1 MKILLTALNSKFVHS
16 NLAVRYLKAF
26 TKDINYDCEIREF
39 SINDREEKILEEIIK
54 EKPNVV
60 GFSTYIW
67 NIEMIKRLSNLIK
80 LVDESIEI
88 VYGGPE
94 VSYDSQNILN
104 ELNGEYIIEGEGE
117 KTYREFVEY
126 KLGERDIKS
135 IRGLYY
141 KVDGEVYSNGKR
153 PLMNM
158 NEIVFPYEED
168 ENLDNKIV
176 YYEASR
182 GCPFNCKYCL
192 SSTTHGVRFLDV
204 DRVKKEL
211 KYFIDKEVRLVKF
224 VDRTFNCNHKFTM
237 AIWEFL
243 INQETKTQFHFEIS
257 ADILKESELELL
269 RKAPKDRFQ
278 FEVGV
283 QTTNDEVLNKIN
295 RFVNFSDIKEKV
307 DELLKIRNI
316 KQHLDLIAGLPGE
329 DYNSFKKSFNDV
341 YSISPEEIQLGFLKL
356 LRGSSMRE
364 EADEYG
370 MKYSPYPPY
379 EILKTKDISYDELLK
394 LKKVE
399 EMVDKYYN
407 SQKFNNIIKY
417 FVKKFETPFDFYYE
431 LGTYF
436 DKKGYFNR
444 NIGNSEYYRVFLD
457 FNMEILKEDNSILKE
472 ILRYDYLSFNKKRGI
487 PDFIGKNI
495 EKEEEEKIKEMLRGK
510 YSFKE
515 YYLEAFNMNINEFK
529 ESSKI
534 INDKDYFIFGY
545 GGDIIHIKDELNGN
559 VRNN

>member
-1 MKILLTALNSKFVHS
+1 MKILLTAINSKFVHS
-16 NLAVRYLKAF
+16 NLAVRYLRAF
-26 TKDINYDCEIREF
+26 TKDINYDCKIREF
-39 SINDREEKILEEIIK
+39 SINDREEKILEEIIM

-60 GFSTYIW
+60 AFSTYIW
-67 NIEMIKRLSNLIK
+67 NIEMIKRISNLIK
-80 LVDESIEI
+80 LVDENIEI
-88 VYGGPE
+88 LYGGPE
-94 VSYDSQNILN
+94 VSYDSQNILK

-126 KLGERDIKS
+126 KLGERDIKE

-141 KVDGEVYSNGKR
+141 KVDNEILFNGKR

-158 NEIVFPYEED
+158 NEIVFPYEKD

-204 DRVKKEL
+204 DRVKEEL

-243 INQETKTQFHFEIS
+243 INQDTKTQFHFEIS
-257 ADILKESELELL
+257 ADLL
-269 RKAPKDRFQ
+269 RDEELRLLEKAPKDRFQ

-283 QTTNDEVLNKIN
+283 QTTNDTVLNNIN
-295 RFVNFSDIKEKV
+295 RFVNFSDIEEKV
-307 DELLKIRNI
+307 HELLKIRNI

-329 DYNSFKKSFNDV
+329 DFESFKKSFNDV
-341 YSISPEEIQLGFLKL
+341 YSIRPEEIQLGFLKL

-364 EADEYG
+364 EADIYG

-379 EILKTKDISYDELLK
+379 EILKTKDISYYEILK

-407 SQKFNNIIKY
+407 SQKFNGIINY
-417 FVKKFETPFDFYYE
+417 LIGKFETPFDFYYS
-431 LGTYF
+431 LGKYF
-436 DKKGYFNR
+436 EEKGYFNK
-444 NIGNSEYYRVFLD
+444 NIGNSEYYKVFLD
-457 FNMEILKEDNSILKE
+457 FNMEILKEDDFILKE
-472 ILRYDYLSFNKKRGI
+472 LLRFEYLSFNKRRGI
-487 PDFIGKNI
+487 PEFIGRNI
-495 EKEEEEKIKEMLRGK
+495 DKEEEENIKAELREK
-510 YSFKE
+510 YSFKD
-515 YYLEAFNMNINEFK
+515 YYLESFNIN
-529 ESSKI
+529 
-534 INDKDYFIFGY
+534 INKFIDENQIVYEKDYYLFGY
-545 GGDIIHIKDELNGN
+545 KNDIIHINKEYNKK
-559 VRNN
+559 